1 MNNLNNLQLSI
12 LSDSASRA
20 RTLPW
25 SAVSTWIAI
34 LAALVFLALGMRALL
49 APAGAASSFGLTV
62 PDANG
67 LSFVRV
73 FGARNIG
80 ISLLALTL
88 IVLDIRIGLAVLFL
102 AAGVIAGLDAWIVTS
117 NAGISY
123 AIKHFIY
130 VIGLFTFGLWFT
142 LHR

>member
-1 MNNLNNLQLSI
+1 MNNLNNVQLSI

-20 RTLPW
+20 RALPW

-49 APAGAASSFGLTV
+49 APAGAASFFGLPV

-67 LSFVRV
+67 LSFVQV

-80 ISLLALTL
+80 LSLLALTL
-88 IVLDIRIGLAVLFL
+88 IILDIRMGLAVLFL

-117 NAGISY
+117 NAGIPY

-130 VIGLFTFGLWFT
+130 VIGLFTFGIWFI